1 MFIPAAEAAC
11 LSCRGGHVITCQLLC
26 AMCAPSKCLPGTA
39 HSLAALLSLTFLSLV
54 PLPCSV
60 CPSACLVHVPALTL
74 PFALPLPQ
82 KASCPNSVKCG
93 VFA

>member
-1 MFIPAAEAAC
+1 MFVPAAEAAC

-39 HSLAALLSLTFLSLV
+39 RSLAALLSLAFLSLV
-54 PLPCSV
+54 PLPCCLSV
-60 CPSACLVHVPALTL
+60 CLVHVPALTL